1 MSNNLYEEIMKT
13 AANKCIDDGEY
24 CYESVGFK
32 FSDGANEYMNEIGAL
47 AAKLCHMLDK
57 EYIIDD

>member
-1 MSNNLYEEIMKT
+1 MKDKLYEEIMKT

-24 CYESVGFK
+24 CYESAGFK
-32 FSDGANEYMNEIGAL
+32 FSDGANEYMNEIGAI
-47 AAKLCHMLDK
+47 AAKLCRMLDE